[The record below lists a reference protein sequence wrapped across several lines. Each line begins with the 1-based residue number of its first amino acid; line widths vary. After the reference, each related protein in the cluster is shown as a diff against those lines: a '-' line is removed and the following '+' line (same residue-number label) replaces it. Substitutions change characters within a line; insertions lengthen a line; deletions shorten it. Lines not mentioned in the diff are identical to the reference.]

1 MDRCKKIVV
10 ADRDDTCQSYLDLSD
25 NSRLSH
31 VAEAR
36 TLNRLVPASH
46 QPSHIR
52 TAGSSL
58 AIEGVQWGRQGP
70 FAMNIWIKQLRND
83 DDMFAYVLSVRNRT
97 LTNVTDDSIFY
108 PNQVYCPLLP
118 KSYPCGRC
126 MLQRL

>member
-1 MDRCKKIVV
+1 MLQRP
-10 ADRDDTCQSYLDLSD
+10 YLYTDWF
-25 NSRLSH
+25 SH
-31 VAEAR
+31 L
-36 TLNRLVPASH
+36 TSH
-46 QPSHIR
+46 NPR

-108 PNQVYCPLLP
+108 PNQVYCPLMTN
-118 KSYPCGRC
+118 SYPCAGC
-126 MLQRL
+126 MLRSMWS